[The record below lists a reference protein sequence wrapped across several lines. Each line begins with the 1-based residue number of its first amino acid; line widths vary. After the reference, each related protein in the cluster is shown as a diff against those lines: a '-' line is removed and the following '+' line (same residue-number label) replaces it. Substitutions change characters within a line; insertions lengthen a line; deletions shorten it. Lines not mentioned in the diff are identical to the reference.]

1 MHLARYIGTEN
12 VRHLVGSTDGER
24 YQGMDRRARSVEKME
39 TEANK
44 AYGGRCR
51 GMQRAQPA
59 GAGSPLL
66 RWSQDCFLARPSWSS
81 ALDSFRSQFQEIKG
95 LVGEGLPVLVI
106 GYSLDCHDLY
116 L

>member
-1 MHLARYIGTEN
+1 MEPEAKKVRENRARLPHRTPQFG
-12 VRHLVGSTDGER
+12 VGSPVR
-24 YQGMDRRARSVEKME
+24 
-39 TEANK
+39 
-44 AYGGRCR
+44 
-51 GMQRAQPA
+51 
-59 GAGSPLL
+59 

-81 ALDSFRSQFQEIKG
+81 ALDSFRSQFQEIRG